1 MRRAI
6 DFTLNGEAI
15 TVEVDSGRALL
26 WVLRSDLGLTGTKYG
41 CGERECGA
49 CTVLVNGR
57 PVFACRTPVRSVQGR
72 EVVTIEGLAD
82 GDTLHPVQRGFVDH
96 GAFQCGF
103 CTPGMIMR
111 AAAFL
116 QRSPDPSEAEIVS
129 GLDTNLCRCGTY
141 NRIVRAV
148 LQAAEELRGTA
159 DGAGAGG
166 DGVGAAS
173 GASGVGEDGS

>member
-1 MRRAI
+1 MRREI
-6 DFTLNGEAI
+6 DFVLNGETT
-15 TVEVDSGRALL
+15 TVEVDTGRPLL

-57 PVFACRTPVRSVQGR
+57 PVFACRTRVRSVQGR
-72 EVVTIEGLAD
+72 EVTTIEGLAQ
-82 GDTLHPVQRGFVDH
+82 GGELHPVQQGFADH

-111 AAAFL
+111 ATAFL
-116 QRSPDPSEAEIVS
+116 QRNPDPSEAEIVS
-129 GLDTNLCRCGTY
+129 GLEANLCRCGAY

-148 LQAAEELRGTA
+148 RQAAEEMRGTA
-159 DGAGAGG
+159 DRAGG
-166 DGVGAAS
+166 EAALQGAARQQEE
-173 GASGVGEDGS
+173 GA